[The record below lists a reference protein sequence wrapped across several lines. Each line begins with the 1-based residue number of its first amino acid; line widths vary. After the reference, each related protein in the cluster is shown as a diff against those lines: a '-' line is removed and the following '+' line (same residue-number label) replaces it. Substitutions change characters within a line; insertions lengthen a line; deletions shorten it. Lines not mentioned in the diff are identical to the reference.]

1 MGTKTPT
8 VWEDLR
14 DGTAT
19 LEGGR
24 PLHLHLDLDTP
35 AWFSWLED
43 TTTHSFAYPIYNA
56 GQGYIEAFM
65 TLRKERRQRGGAY
78 WTAYSHVG
86 GRLRKAYVG
95 RSPALTQARLHTLAA
110 TFLARILA
118 EAPPPAAHPPATGR
132 VRSATM
138 DPREE
143 TDDGTRIPPCC

>member
-1 MGTKTPT
+1 MSTKTPT

-19 LEGGR
+19 LDGGL
-24 PLHLHLDLDTP
+24 PLDLDTP
-35 AWFSWLED
+35 AWFTWLED
-43 TTTHSFAYPIYNA
+43 ATTHSFAYPIYNA
-56 GQGYIEAFM
+56 AQGYIEAFM

-95 RSPALTQARLHTLAA
+95 RSPGVTQARLHALAA

-118 EAPPPAAHPPATGR
+118 EAPPPASHPADTGR
-132 VRSATM
+132 VRRATM
-138 DPREE
+138 DTRED
-143 TDDGTRIPPCC
+143 TDDGTPPCC